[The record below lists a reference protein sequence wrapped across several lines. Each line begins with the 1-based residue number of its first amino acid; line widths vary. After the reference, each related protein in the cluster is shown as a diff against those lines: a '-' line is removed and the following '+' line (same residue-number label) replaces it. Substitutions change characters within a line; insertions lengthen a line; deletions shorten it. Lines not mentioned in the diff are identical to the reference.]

1 VKTTH
6 PWHFPR
12 YALAERYLQTL
23 KTGPQSLAIF
33 AERRKGKTEFL
44 NYDLTPIALKQRYRC
59 TYINFWED
67 RTNPVTCV
75 VNGIDRSLRSELTGR
90 LKGWKKEVSLKLGAL
105 QAKLTKEP
113 ELSPSSANAA
123 FDCLMQPKGAVL
135 LMCDEVQHLATN
147 PAFEDFTASLRTFID
162 SNKARIRVVFTGS
175 SQDNLNRLFKSQRAA
190 FYNSASITPFP
201 DMGIDFVRF
210 LSDRFYFLTCR
221 KLDPQAIMPV
231 FVQHH
236 YSPAFIVE
244 LLQVMVRDGFYDMES
259 GLAHYYSLNPPDEEH
274 RITWA
279 TLSALEKELTKF
291 LVQNESAPL
300 YSDETYRVIGEAL
313 GILIGQGAI
322 QSALKRLRDKGILIN
337 AGRGIWEFE
346 NSGFKDYVSQISDE

>member
-1 VKTTH
+1 MKSTH

-12 YALAERYLQTL
+12 DQLAETYLQTL

-44 NYDLTPIALKQRYRC
+44 TYDLTPVALKRGYRC
-59 TYINFWED
+59 AYINFWED
-67 RTNPVTCV
+67 RPNPVTCV
-75 VNGIDRSLRSELTGR
+75 VNGIERSLRSELSGQ
-90 LKGWKKEVSLKLGAL
+90 LKGWKKEVSLKLGIL
-105 QAKLTKEP
+105 QTKLIKEP

-162 SNKARIRVVFTGS
+162 SNKTRIRVVFTGS
-175 SQDNLNRLFKSQRAA
+175 SQNNLNRLFRNQRAA

-210 LSDRFYFLTCR
+210 LSERFYFLTRR
-221 KLDPQAIMPV
+221 KLDSGDIMPV

-244 LLQVMVRDGFYDMES
+244 LLQVMVRDGFYDMAS
-259 GLAHYYSLNPPDEEH
+259 GLEHYYSLNPPDEEH
-274 RITWA
+274 RMTWA
-279 TLSALEKELTKF
+279 SLNALEKELVRF
-291 LVQNESAPL
+291 LTQNESAPL
-300 YSDETYRVIGEAL
+300 YSEKTYQVMGEAL
-313 GILIGQGAI
+313 GIPIGQGAI
-322 QSALKRLRDKGILIN
+322 QAALKRLRDKGILIN
-337 AGRGIWEFE
+337 VGRGLWEFE
-346 NSGFKDYVSQISDE
+346 NSGFKSYVSQISN